1 MPKIPTF
8 TAEKSMTSEASSVVS
23 NIKLSPRSTVASA
36 LIPATKQVQAYA
48 IKKRDNEEKLQ
59 AKKTLLELKA
69 ESDKIIESQK
79 DNPNEEESIGVWEN
93 SFKQLSNNKLANIK
107 NKRIKK
113 LVEDSLELENL
124 ESVYHLKTNSF
135 KAYEKQSVQVYNDK
149 INMDVAKYKST
160 DNPILKA
167 KYKNEIYR
175 DAENFNKEHELGSA
189 DLKKR
194 LQKIDATL
202 LFTDADYTIGLGF
215 ENAAESI
222 AKLDSDINGA
232 SFISDDLFGNNIFNI
247 YSQKINDLTIKGD
260 PDSDYDEAIRLLSQL
275 ENFKRYTGSKVISE
289 KREIQFADLKQK
301 VLVEEVQHEN
311 LLNKQVDNKAFLDFS
326 DDSKNSL
333 LKNITDNKSGIPP
346 TLEDRLMANEIEAE
360 YDQMLRDYLDA
371 DPEASLINK
380 KSFVRNLTFSLINI
394 YQDRKI
400 SKIKSRSFT
409 EDTFDIIAE
418 KNRVMEDVKLLA
430 LDQLDLTTR
439 MRYERLAK
447 AQGYVTTVNV
457 NGKQQKVGDIGA
469 YLNEYL
475 PILQRQVKATEI
487 LE

>member
-8 TAEKSMTSEASSVVS
+8 TSKESITAESSGVVS
-23 NIKLSPRSTVASA
+23 NIKLSPRSTMASA
-36 LIPATKQVQAYA
+36 LLPAAREVETYA
-48 IKKRDNEEKLQ
+48 LKKRDNEEKLQ

-79 DNPNEEESIGVWEN
+79 DNPNEQESIGVWEN
-93 SFKQLSNNKLANIK
+93 SFKQLSNNKLSNIQ

-135 KAYEKQSVQVYNDK
+135 KAYEKQSIQVYNDK
-149 INMDVAKYKST
+149 INMDVAKYKGT

-167 KYKNEIYR
+167 KYKTEIYR
-175 DAENFNKEHELGSA
+175 DAEDFNKEHELGSA

-194 LQKIDATL
+194 LQTIDATL

-215 ENAAESI
+215 NNAAEQI

-232 SFISDDLFGNNIFNI
+232 SFISDDLFSNNIFNS
-247 YSQKINDLTIKGD
+247 YNQKISDLTIKGD
-260 PDSDYDEAIRLLSQL
+260 PNSDYDEAIRLLSEL

-289 KREIQFADLKQK
+289 KKEIEFADLKQK
-301 VLVEEVQHEN
+301 ILVEQIQHEN
-311 LLNKQVDNKAFLDFS
+311 LLEKQVDNKAFLDFS
-326 DDSKNSL
+326 NDSKTSL
-333 LKNITDNKSGIPP
+333 LKTITDNKAGIPP
-346 TLEDRLMANEIEAE
+346 TLEDRLMANEIESE
-360 YDQMLRDYLDA
+360 YDQMVRDYLDA
-371 DPEASLINK
+371 DPEASLLNK
-380 KSFVRNLTFSLINI
+380 KSFVRNLTFSLSNI

-430 LDQLDLTTR
+430 LDELDVTTR
-439 MRYERLAK
+439 MRYERIAK
-447 AQGYVTTVNV
+447 AQGYVTTINV
-457 NGKQQKVGDIGA
+457 NGKQQKIGDIGA

-475 PILQRQVKATEI
+475 PILERQVKATEI

>member
-149 INMDVAKYKST
+149 INMDVAKYKGT
-160 DNPILKA
+160 DNPILKT
-167 KYKNEIYR
+167 KYKQEIYR
-175 DAENFNKEHELGSA
+175 DAEDFNKEHELGSA

-194 LQKIDATL
+194 LQTIDATL
-202 LFTDADYTIGLGF
+202 LFVDADYTIGLGF
-215 ENAAESI
+215 NNAAESI
-222 AKLDSDINGA
+222 AKLDSDVNGA
-232 SFISDDLFGNNIFNI
+232 SFINDDLFSNNIFNS

-260 PDSDYDEAIRLLSQL
+260 PNADYDEAERLLSQL
-275 ENFKRYTGSKVISE
+275 ESFERYTGSKVVSGEREVKFATLRQKILTE
-289 KREIQFADLKQK
+289 KVGHDDLLRKIQMGNDF
-301 VLVEEVQHEN
+301 EEY
-311 LLNKQVDNKAFLDFS
+311 NKDQR
-326 DDSKNSL
+326 SL
-333 LKNITDNKSGIPP
+333 LSSEFYNALDARFNKS
-346 TLEDRLMANEIEAE
+346 ANKEKSEASTFE
-360 YDQMLRDYLDA
+360 YDQRIDLFLSSNPDATEFEMQQYARDLRLNLIDKYQETSIETITAFNLEENKFNVIREAKDVNRSYQEYLA
-371 DPEASLINK
+371 NPEAK
-380 KSFVRNLTFSLINI
+380 NI
-394 YQDRKI
+394 LK
-400 SKIKSRSFT
+400 T
-409 EDTFDIIAE
+409 
-418 KNRVMEDVKLLA
+418 
-430 LDQLDLTTR
+430 
-439 MRYERLAK
+439 LAK
-447 AQGYVTTVNV
+447 LNGYIDES
-457 NGKQQKVGDIGA
+457 GKPDVEMF
-469 YLNEYL
+469 LNDYTK
-475 PILQRQVKATEI
+475 ILKQRQEG
-487 LE
+487 

>member
-1 MPKIPTF
+1 MVKIPTF
-8 TAEKSMTSEASSVVS
+8 TSEKSITSEPSSVVS
-23 NIKLSPRSTVASA
+23 NIKLSSTLTEASA
-36 LIPATKQVQAYA
+36 LIPAAKQIQTYA
-48 IKKRDNEEKLQ
+48 LKKRDNEEKLQ

-79 DNPNEEESIGVWEN
+79 DNPNEAESISVWEN
-93 SFKQLSNNKLANIK
+93 SFKQLSNNKLSNIK

-113 LVEDSLELENL
+113 LVQDSLELENL

-135 KAYEKQSVQVYNDK
+135 KAYEKQSVQLYNDK

-215 ENAAESI
+215 ENSAESI

-289 KREIQFADLKQK
+289 KREIEFADLKQK

-439 MRYERLAK
+439 MRYERVAK

-457 NGKQQKVGDIGA
+457 DGKQQKVGDIGA
-469 YLNEYL
+469 YLNDYL

>member
-1 MPKIPTF
+1 MVKIPTF
-8 TAEKSMTSEASSVVS
+8 TSEKSITSEPSSVVS
-23 NIKLSPRSTVASA
+23 NIKLSPTLTEASA
-36 LIPATKQVQAYA
+36 LIPAAKQVQTYA
-48 IKKRDNEEKLQ
+48 LKKRDNEEKLQ

-79 DNPNEEESIGVWEN
+79 DNPNEAESISVWEN
-93 SFKQLSNNKLANIK
+93 TFKQLSNNKLANIK

-469 YLNEYL
+469 FLNEYL

>member
-1 MPKIPTF
+1 MVKIPTF
-8 TAEKSMTSEASSVVS
+8 TSEKSITSEPSSVVS
-23 NIKLSPRSTVASA
+23 NIKLSPTLTEASA
-36 LIPATKQVQAYA
+36 LIPAAKQVQTYA
-48 IKKRDNEEKLQ
+48 LKKRDNEEKLQ

-79 DNPNEEESIGVWEN
+79 DNPNEAESISVWEN
-93 SFKQLSNNKLANIK
+93 TFKQLSNNKLANIK

-289 KREIQFADLKQK
+289 KREIEFADLKQK

-469 YLNEYL
+469 FLNEYL

>member
-8 TAEKSMTSEASSVVS
+8 TAEKSMTSEASSIVS

-79 DNPNEEESIGVWEN
+79 DNPNEAESISVWEN
-93 SFKQLSNNKLANIK
+93 TFKQLSNNKLANIK

-260 PDSDYDEAIRLLSQL
+260 HDSDYDEAIRLLSQL

-469 YLNEYL
+469 FLNEYL

>member
-149 INMDVAKYKST
+149 INMDVAKYKGT
-160 DNPILKA
+160 DNPILKT
-167 KYKNEIYR
+167 KYKQEIYR
-175 DAENFNKEHELGSA
+175 DAEDFNKEHELGSA

-194 LQKIDATL
+194 LETIDATL
-202 LFTDADYTIGLGF
+202 LFVDADYTIGLGF
-215 ENAAESI
+215 NNAAESI

-232 SFISDDLFGNNIFNI
+232 SFINDDLFSNNIFNS

-260 PDSDYDEAIRLLSQL
+260 PNADYDEAERLLSQL
-275 ENFKRYTGSKVISE
+275 ESFERYTGSKVVSGEREVKFANLRQKILTEKVGHDDLLRKIQMGNNFEEYNKDQRSILSSE
-289 KREIQFADLKQK
+289 FYNA
-301 VLVEEVQHEN
+301 
-311 LLNKQVDNKAFLDFS
+311 LDARF
-326 DDSKNSL
+326 
-333 LKNITDNKSGIPP
+333 NKS
-346 TLEDRLMANEIEAE
+346 ANKEKSEAATFE
-360 YDQMLRDYLDA
+360 YDQRIDLFLSSNPDATEFEMQQYARDLRLNLIDKYQETSIETITAFNLEENKFNVIREAKDVNRSYQEYLA
-371 DPEASLINK
+371 NPEAK
-380 KSFVRNLTFSLINI
+380 NI
-394 YQDRKI
+394 LK
-400 SKIKSRSFT
+400 T
-409 EDTFDIIAE
+409 
-418 KNRVMEDVKLLA
+418 
-430 LDQLDLTTR
+430 
-439 MRYERLAK
+439 LAK
-447 AQGYVTTVNV
+447 LNGYVDES
-457 NGKQQKVGDIGA
+457 GKPDVEMF
-469 YLNEYL
+469 LNDYTK
-475 PILQRQVKATEI
+475 ILKQRQEG
-487 LE
+487 

>member
-1 MPKIPTF
+1 MVKIPTF
-8 TAEKSMTSEASSVVS
+8 TSEKSITSEPSSVVS
-23 NIKLSPRSTVASA
+23 NIKLSPTLTEASA
-36 LIPATKQVQAYA
+36 LIPAAKQVQTYA
-48 IKKRDNEEKLQ
+48 LKKRDNEEKLQ

-79 DNPNEEESIGVWEN
+79 DNPNEAESISVWEN
-93 SFKQLSNNKLANIK
+93 TFKQLSNNKLANIK

-289 KREIQFADLKQK
+289 KREIEFADLKQK

-439 MRYERLAK
+439 MRYERVAK

-469 YLNEYL
+469 FLNEYL

>member
-1 MPKIPTF
+1 MVKIPTF
-8 TAEKSMTSEASSVVS
+8 TSEKSITSEPSSVVS
-23 NIKLSPRSTVASA
+23 NIKLSPTLTEASA
-36 LIPATKQVQAYA
+36 LIPAAKQVQTYA
-48 IKKRDNEEKLQ
+48 LKKRDNEEKLQ

-79 DNPNEEESIGVWEN
+79 DNPNEAESISVWEN
-93 SFKQLSNNKLANIK
+93 TFKQLSNNKLANIK

-289 KREIQFADLKQK
+289 KREIEFADLKQK

-439 MRYERLAK
+439 MRYERVAK

-457 NGKQQKVGDIGA
+457 DGKQQKVGDIGA
-469 YLNEYL
+469 FLNEYL

>member
-79 DNPNEEESIGVWEN
+79 DNPNEAESISVWEN
-93 SFKQLSNNKLANIK
+93 TFKQLSNNKLANIK

-215 ENAAESI
+215 ENSAESI

-289 KREIQFADLKQK
+289 KREIEFADLKQK

-439 MRYERLAK
+439 MRYERVAK

>member
-8 TAEKSMTSEASSVVS
+8 TAEKSITSEPSSVVS

-36 LIPATKQVQAYA
+36 LIPAAKQIQTYA
-48 IKKRDNEEKLQ
+48 LKKRDNEEKLQ

-79 DNPNEEESIGVWEN
+79 DNPNEAESISVWEN
-93 SFKQLSNNKLANIK
+93 SFKQLSNNKLSNIK

-113 LVEDSLELENL
+113 LVQDSLELENL

-135 KAYEKQSVQVYNDK
+135 KAYEKQSVQLYNDK

-215 ENAAESI
+215 ENSAESI

-260 PDSDYDEAIRLLSQL
+260 PNSDYNEAEKLLSQL

-289 KREIQFADLKQK
+289 KREIEFADLKQK

-439 MRYERLAK
+439 MRYERVAK

-457 NGKQQKVGDIGA
+457 DGKQQKVGDIGA
-469 YLNEYL
+469 YLNDYL